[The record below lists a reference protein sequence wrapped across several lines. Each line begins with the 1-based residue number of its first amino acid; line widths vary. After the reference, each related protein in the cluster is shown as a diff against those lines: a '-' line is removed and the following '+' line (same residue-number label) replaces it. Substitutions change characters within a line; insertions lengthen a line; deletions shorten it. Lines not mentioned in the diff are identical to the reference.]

1 MPYTKQ
7 EKIELLK
14 STKRI
19 YMIVINECKLK
30 LPMLEM
36 TYPESICKFNSG
48 KPNYKYTI
56 EMCMKSIGNINK
68 MLKDLKDDK

>member
-19 YMIVINECKLK
+19 CMIVINECKLK
-30 LPMLEM
+30 LPMLKM
-36 TYPESICKFNSG
+36 TYPESICTFNNL

-68 MLKDLKDDK
+68 MLNDLKDDK